1 MPGASDIPVGNLQL
15 IQIIQATLSPAQVNT
30 VTAPEQ
36 TFTVN
41 GLQLGDLVQVFK
53 PTVQAGL
60 GVLGA
65 RVTAANTLGIQFI
78 NPTGGNI
85 TPTAGEVYLIKVI
98 RPENPGPGY
107 PTALV

>member
-1 MPGASDIPVGNLQL
+1 MPGASDIPTGNIANILL
-15 IQIIQATLSPAQVNT
+15 IQATLSPTIVNT
-30 VTAPEQ
+30 ITAAEQ

-41 GLQLGDLVQVFK
+41 GLLVGDIVNVYK

-78 NPTGGNI
+78 NPTAGNI
-85 TPTAGEVYLIKVI
+85 TPTAGEIYVIKVV
-98 RPENPGPGY
+98 RSENTGSL
-107 PTALV
+107 PTAVV